1 MCIYLYKKTHRKTG
15 LKYLGKTSARNPHTY
30 PGSGVYWR
38 NHLDKHG
45 YDYDT
50 EILKECQT
58 NQEVAEWGQYYS
70 KLWNVVA
77 SDEWANLTE
86 ETGSGGNNGLVWT
99 SEMREKQSKRF
110 KGQIS
115 LNKGKTYEEI
125 YGTEKAE
132 EKIQKFK
139 EAYKKKLESKPP
151 KEKSKRL
158 PHSRDRAGVS
168 YEELYGAEK
177 AEKIRSKQ
185 RGKLAGE
192 KNPRYGKPGTFTG
205 RKHSEE
211 TLAKMRK
218 PQGPQKN
225 PRQILTCPHCEKAS
239 DASNAKRW
247 HFDNCKSKI

>member
-1 MCIYLYKKTHRKTG
+1 MNIYLYVKTHKQTG
-15 LKYLGKTSARNPHTY
+15 LKYLGKTTSKYPHTY

-45 YDYDT
+45 YDYTT
-50 EILKECQT
+50 EIIRECKTKKEL
-58 NQEVAEWGQYYS
+58 AEWGLYYS
-70 KLWNVVA
+70 NLWNVVA

-86 ETGSGGNNGLVWT
+86 ESGAGGYNGVIWT
-99 SEMREKQSKRF
+99 EEMREEVRKRNQ
-110 KGQIS
+110 GQQS
-115 LNKGKTYEEI
+115 LNKGKTYEEL
-125 YGTEKAE
+125 YGPEKAA
-132 EKIQKFK
+132 EKIKRFK
-139 EAYKKKLESKPP
+139 EAYKKKAEFRPL
-151 KEKSKRL
+151 KEKPKRL
-158 PHSRDRAGVS
+158 PHSRNRAGVS
-168 YEELYGAEK
+168 YEELYGSEK
-177 AEKIRSKQ
+177 AEEIRSKQ

-211 TLAKMRK
+211 TLTKMKK
-218 PQGPQKN
+218 PQGPHKN

>member
-50 EILKECQT
+50 EILKECQN

-70 KLWNVVA
+70 KLWNVVE

-86 ETGSGGNNGLVWT
+86 ESGAGGNNGVVWT
-99 SEMREKQSKRF
+99 EEMRRANSERH
-110 KGQIS
+110 KGQLS
-115 LNKGKTYEEI
+115 LNKGKTYEEL
-125 YGTEKAE
+125 YGPEKAAA
-132 EKIQKFK
+132 KVQKFK
-139 EAYKKKLESKPP
+139 ETFKKKSELKPP
-151 KEKSKRL
+151 KEKLKRL
-158 PHSRDRAGVS
+158 PHSRNRAGIS
-168 YEELYGAEK
+168 YEELYGPKK
-177 AEKIRSKQ
+177 AEEIRSKQ

-225 PRQILTCPHCEKAS
+225 PRQILTCPHCRNAS